1 MNRRNVLL
9 AAMVLAV
16 TMAVGDARADQCSS
30 REALPSC
37 VDKNIQWKS
46 YWLKNTCDYRVT
58 FFVDVDDDEYDHTSD
73 LEPTEER
80 FRRINDHSVQ
90 ILSVECCSQY
100 NRCS

>member
-37 VDKNIQWKS
+37 VDKNIQWRS
-46 YWLKNTCDYRVT
+46 YWVMNICDYRVT
-58 FFVDVDDDEYDHTSD
+58 LFVDVDDDEYDHRID

-80 FRRINDHSVQ
+80 FRQIRDPSAQ
-90 ILSVECCSQY
+90 ILSVECCPQY